1 MTLDF
6 QHVQAQVHE
15 LGKNAEVRQ
24 KHTIEM
30 RTAAESLLHQY
41 AGQFE
46 RLRERVEK
54 ATRFDQNLRCAVPTD
69 PTLAPQEP
77 LDSRHPL
84 PEMPAPVTVIAA
96 DGSQIPLDRHAEVE
110 YCLINVGAVRQ
121 VMGSSQAPQTF
132 IESRLLFED
141 ALWTGTGTITDATLA
156 VMRDR
161 YERTI
166 LADLLD
172 GAVPPII
179 TFTDG
184 QMELWG
190 ALDSSG
196 DTSQFAHQLEEYLMA
211 LRRMCAA
218 GAVSAGYVVKPH
230 ANLVVRLLEVMQVA
244 ETELAEIRRLFPLRG
259 ATDLHLFR
267 NLLRPGERSA
277 VFSLQ
282 SFSARQY
289 RDELALHFFYL
300 NVGRAGHPALARVEV
315 PLWVAAD
322 AQKLDHLH
330 AVLVAQCRMVGSR
343 PYPYVLHRAHET
355 AVVSLEERDQVTQMI
370 VQELH
375 RQGVEVGEQSEKQ
388 GLKESQGRTGYKR

>member
-6 QHVQAQVHE
+6 QRVQEQVRK
-15 LGKNAEVRQ
+15 LGANATSRQ
-24 KHTIEM
+24 QHTKEM
-30 RTAAESLLHQY
+30 RLVAESLLHQF

-46 RLRERVEK
+46 RLRERVEQ
-54 ATRFDQNLRCAVPTD
+54 ATRFDQNLRCAVP
-69 PTLAPQEP
+69 PEPSLVYQEP
-77 LDSRHPL
+77 IDSRHPL
-84 PEMPAPVTVIAA
+84 PPMPAYATVIAA

-121 VMGSSQAPQTF
+121 VMGSSKAPQTH
-132 IESRLLFED
+132 IQSQLLFDD

-172 GAVPPII
+172 GATGPVV

-190 ALDSSG
+190 SVDSSG
-196 DTSQFAHQLEEYLMA
+196 DGSQFSYQLEQYLNA
-211 LRRMCAA
+211 LRRMCTA
-218 GAVSAGYVVKPH
+218 GAISAGYVVKPY
-230 ANLVVRLLEVMQVA
+230 ANLVIRLLEVNLIA
-244 ETELAEIRRLFPLRG
+244 ETELADIRRQFPLRG
-259 ATDLHLFR
+259 ATDLHIFCK
-267 NLLRPGERSA
+267 LLEPGERSA
-277 VFSLQ
+277 VFSLH

-300 NVGRAGHPALARVEV
+300 NVGRAGHPALARVEI

-322 AQKLDHLH
+322 QQKLNNLH
-330 AVLVAQCRMVGSR
+330 AILVAQCRMMGPR
-343 PYPYVLHRAHET
+343 PYPYLLHRAHET
-355 AVVSLEERDQVTQMI
+355 ALVSFEEREQVTQMI
-370 VQELH
+370 VHELY
-375 RQGVEVGEQSEKQ
+375 RRGVEVGEQSQKQ
-388 GLKESQGRTGYKR
+388 GLKEVQGRTGYKR

>member
-1 MTLDF
+1 MTLDY
-6 QHVQAQVHE
+6 QRVQEQVHE
-15 LGKNAEVRQ
+15 LGKNAAGRQ
-24 KHTIEM
+24 KENQEK
-30 RTAAESLLHQY
+30 RLVAENLLHEY
-41 AGQFE
+41 ARQFE
-46 RLRERVEK
+46 RLRQRVEQGV
-54 ATRFDQNLRCAVPTD
+54 RFEQNLRCAVPPD
-69 PTLAPQEP
+69 PTLAPQEA

-84 PEMPAPVTVIAA
+84 PTMPAQVTVIAA

-121 VMGSSQAPQTF
+121 VMGCSQAPQTH
-132 IESRLLFED
+132 IQSQLLFDE
-141 ALWTGTGTITDATLA
+141 ALWIGSGTITDATLA

-172 GAVPPII
+172 GAADPVI

-196 DTSQFAHQLEEYLMA
+196 DTSQFARQLEEYLNA

-230 ANLVVRLLEVMQVA
+230 ANLVVRLLEVMKVS
-244 ETELAEIRRLFPLRG
+244 EIELADIRHQSPLRG
-259 ATDLHLFR
+259 ATDLHMFCE
-267 NLLRPGERSA
+267 LLEPGERSA

-300 NVGRAGHPALARVEV
+300 NVGRAGHPALARIEI

-330 AVLVAQCRMVGSR
+330 AVLVAQCRMMGSR
-343 PYPYVLHRAHET
+343 PYPYLLHRAHET

-370 VQELH
+370 VHELYKH
-375 RQGVEVGEQSEKQ
+375 GVEVGEKSEKQ
-388 GLKESQGRTGYKR
+388 GLKEVQGRTGYKK

>member
-1 MTLDF
+1 
-6 QHVQAQVHE
+6 
-15 LGKNAEVRQ
+15 
-24 KHTIEM
+24 
-30 RTAAESLLHQY
+30 
-41 AGQFE
+41 
-46 RLRERVEK
+46 
-54 ATRFDQNLRCAVPTD
+54 
-69 PTLAPQEP
+69 
-77 LDSRHPL
+77 
-84 PEMPAPVTVIAA
+84 MPAPVTVIAA